1 MKHRT
6 THPSRYYERQAP
18 AQAPV
23 VLEFED
29 NDNETIAMVLGA
41 AVWGFALG
49 MVLVAAWAG
58 VL

>member
-6 THPSRYYERQAP
+6 THPSRYYERQSP
-18 AQAPV
+18 AQTPV
-23 VLEFED
+23 VLEYTLPDYEAV
-29 NDNETIAMVLGA
+29 AMVLGA

-49 MVLVAAWAG
+49 MFVVAGWAG